1 MYFTATDMDT
11 GTDELE
17 HYGVQGMKW
26 GIRKYVNYDGSLT
39 SEGKRKYGSQ
49 ANFQRAQQRKKN
61 IIKGV
66 AIGAGVAAGAAGAYA
81 AYKHYGNRIGVNK
94 IPRGSRIGSAKNFTN
109 RNANTFTR
117 AREYA
122 QRAANAAANAGR
134 QGFNS
139 AKNMAGNAAGAAK
152 AYGERAKRDAGAA
165 FNDARRWADSHM
177 GANYRELRSDR
188 LSGPSMSRG
197 KAAASRI
204 FSSVRGASSKV
215 TGSDAF
221 NRGKNFASQAFSN
234 AKHAAGNAAGAA
246 KAYGE
251 RAKRDAGAAFNDARR
266 WADSHVGA
274 RYRNVRPSGGLI
286 GPSNKLGGSTVSRGE
301 AVRYYAK
308 RALNSKYTV
317 PVSAAAGAAAGY
329 GAYKAYS
336 KNTKTGRMVE
346 SARQRRKKSRR

>member
-165 FNDARRWADSHM
+165 FNDARRWADSH
-177 GANYRELRSDR
+177 
-188 LSGPSMSRG
+188 
-197 KAAASRI
+197 
-204 FSSVRGASSKV
+204 
-215 TGSDAF
+215 
-221 NRGKNFASQAFSN
+221 
-234 AKHAAGNAAGAA
+234 
-246 KAYGE
+246 
-251 RAKRDAGAAFNDARR
+251 
-266 WADSHVGA
+266 VGA